1 MMLPSADCAPGAQK
15 NASGGGWLQR
25 AVFALDRRIR
35 RRMGVFEYTLHPQC
49 LFRLQVVRI
58 EDSLALADGT
68 CVARGSRTL
77 VLHLWNEQMPV
88 IGPTG
93 PTIAWARKVDRAM
106 DFSLRELARY
116 LAAQSH
122 LSDIA
127 LICGNMPVIG
137 CAQAKRLGRILARYG
152 FEAAVDDSDRRG
164 LLHRLG
170 DAVFVLMLVL
180 AANPRAVRS
189 AVLRCCNMRVFVSRA
204 ALEQRY
210 TMRAARRAG

>member
-1 MMLPSADCAPGAQK
+1 MILPSADCARGAPK
-15 NASGGGWLQR
+15 NASGGGWLQW

-35 RRMGVFEYTLHPQC
+35 RRMGVYEYTVHPQC
-49 LFRLQVVRI
+49 LFRIQVVRLD
-58 EDSLALADGT
+58 DSLVLADGS
-68 CVARGSRTL
+68 CVARGNRAL

-93 PTIAWARKVDRAM
+93 PTLAWARKADRAM

-116 LAAQSH
+116 LTAHPQ

-127 LICGNMPVIG
+127 VICGNMPVIG
-137 CAQAKRLGRILARYG
+137 CAQAKRLARILARYG

-170 DAVFVLMLVL
+170 DGVFVLMLVL

-210 TMRAARRAG
+210 RMGAASRA

>member
-1 MMLPSADCAPGAQK
+1 MMLPSADCAPGAPK
-15 NASGGGWLQR
+15 KASGGGWLQWG
-25 AVFALDRRIR
+25 VFALDRRIR
-35 RRMGVFEYTLHPQC
+35 RRMGVYEYTLHPQC
-49 LFRLQVVRI
+49 LFRLQVVQLD
-58 EDSLALADGT
+58 DSLMLADGT
-68 CVARGSRTL
+68 CVARGNRAL
-77 VLHLWNEQMPV
+77 VLHLWNEQMPI

-93 PTIAWARKVDRAM
+93 PTLAWARKADRAM

-116 LAAQSH
+116 LAAQPQ

-127 LICGNMPVIG
+127 VICGNMPVIG
-137 CAQAKRLGRILARYG
+137 CAQAKRLARILARYG

-170 DAVFVLMLVL
+170 DGVFVLMLVL

-210 TMRAARRAG
+210 RMGAASRA

>member
-1 MMLPSADCAPGAQK
+1 MMLPSADCAPGAPK
-15 NASGGGWLQR
+15 KASGGGWLQWG
-25 AVFALDRRIR
+25 VFALDRRIR
-35 RRMGVFEYTLHPQC
+35 RRMGVYEYTLHPQC
-49 LFRLQVVRI
+49 LFRLQVVQLD
-58 EDSLALADGT
+58 DSLMLADGT
-68 CVARGSRTL
+68 CVARGNRAL
-77 VLHLWNEQMPV
+77 VLHLWNEQMPI

-93 PTIAWARKVDRAM
+93 PTLAWARKADRAM

-116 LAAQSH
+116 LTAHPQ

-127 LICGNMPVIG
+127 VICGNMPVIG
-137 CAQAKRLGRILARYG
+137 CAQAKRLARILARYG

-170 DAVFVLMLVL
+170 DGVFVLMLVL

-210 TMRAARRAG
+210 RMGAASRA